1 MILESPVVPV
11 TVGED
16 VTLRCRNKKSNL
28 ISADFYKDG
37 LHIGRSATGEMTIYS
52 VSKSNK
58 GLYRCNISVTEVSP
72 ESELTVRGER

>member
-11 TVGED
+11 AVGED

-28 ISADFYKDG
+28 ASADFYKDG
-37 LHIGRSATGEMTIYS
+37 LHIGRSTTGEMTIYS